1 VERKEFCD
9 GGFNLCFLH
18 PLFVEHFIQ
27 EFQNQIEILLKQT
40 YPEEFVPSAVE
51 ESEEMQTS

>member
-1 VERKEFCD
+1 MERKEFCD
-9 GGFNLCFLH
+9 GGFVCAFFKY
-18 PLFVEHFIQ
+18 FVEHFMQ